1 MAVKKVVKE
10 IDEKHLLA
18 EIEKRAYELYLER
31 KRDNQPGDEAT
42 DWYQAEQEI
51 REKHK
56 VSK

>member
-10 IDEKHLLA
+10 TDEKHLLA